1 MAQAQNGS
9 SDEVLSYMRDMESR
23 LHERLDRVD
32 GDVAGLKTDMFEV
45 KGDVAQLKTD
55 MIEVKGNVAHLTE
68 DVTLLKTD
76 LTQVK
81 VDVTQIKRVIGGTR
95 IETQVVVDAVA
106 DLYGRQPGA

>member
-1 MAQAQNGS
+1 MASAQEGS
-9 SDEVLSYMRDMESR
+9 PDEVLSYMRDMESR

-32 GDVAGLKTDMFEV
+32 GDAAQAAASLAHVTA
-45 KGDVAQLKTD
+45 DVAELKVD
-55 MIEVKGNVAHLTE
+55 MTEV
-68 DVTLLKTD
+68 KTD

-106 DLYGRQPGA
+106 DLYGRQPGT

>member
-9 SDEVLSYMRDMESR
+9 SDEVLSYMRDMEGR

-32 GDVAGLKTDMFEV
+32 GDVAELKTDVAEV
-45 KGDVAQLKTD
+45 KDD
-55 MIEVKGNVAHLTE
+55 VAHLTE
-68 DVTLLKTD
+68 NVTLLKTD

-95 IETQVVVDAVA
+95 IETQVVIDAVA

>member
-1 MAQAQNGS
+1 MAPPQEGS
-9 SDEVLSYMRDMESR
+9 SDDVLSYMRDMESR

-32 GDVAGLKTDMFEV
+32 GDAAQTAVGL
-45 KGDVAQLKTD
+45 AQ
-55 MIEVKGNVAHLTE
+55 VKGNVAQLATDMVEVKGEVAHLTE
-68 DVTLLKTD
+68 NVTLLKTD

-95 IETQVVVDAVA
+95 IETQVVIDAVA